1 MQSVMFNITIKILK
15 EFIKGVF
22 VDRGKEVSIT
32 KEYVDNLDIRTPSY
46 YQLLGNLSGGNQQKA
61 ILARWLCM
69 KPRLVIMDE
78 PTRGIDVG
86 AKREIEDLIRQ
97 MAGEGISV
105 LLISSEFDELIR
117 NCDRIE
123 VIRDGVNMKT
133 LTGDGISENNI
144 IRAIA
149 DSGAAENEA

>member
-1 MQSVMFNITIKILK
+1 
-15 EFIKGVF
+15 
-22 VDRGKEVSIT
+22 
-32 KEYVDNLDIRTPSY
+32 
-46 YQLLGNLSGGNQQKA
+46 
-61 ILARWLCM
+61 M

-86 AKREIEDLIRQ
+86 AKREIEDLIRR

-123 VIRDGVNMKT
+123 VIRDGTNMKT
-133 LTGDGISENNI
+133 LTGDEITENNI

-149 DSGAAENEA
+149 SSGAAVNEA